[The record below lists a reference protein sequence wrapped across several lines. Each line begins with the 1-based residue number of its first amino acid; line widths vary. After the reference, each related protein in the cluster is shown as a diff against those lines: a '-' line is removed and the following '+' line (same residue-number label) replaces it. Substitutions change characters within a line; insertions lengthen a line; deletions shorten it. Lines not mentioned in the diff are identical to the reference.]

1 MGLLDKFI
9 TPKHLREIYD
19 FDSSISQEELFEIA
33 QKHIDSN
40 MRRKAIRKLRNKDM
54 LLKLSKSNNLRVYSD
69 LLDNPFINDEM
80 IVNMLSFEETLRN
93 PIYSQLCVEKV
104 QSESLIDELARSSF
118 PHYIRIPAIERTTNK
133 RLLKYAT
140 SDTVRDSLTYMSKPS
155 GVARAAEKRLKELEE
170 QNPTGSSEGITK
182 DDILTE
188 SVDGLLRLYGDNP
201 GGFISDSS
209 SAEPVKDIGRKLN
222 EAGGMNLM
230 LQAHGMF
237 SARNP
242 NGRNLEMV
250 WDGIGNWRG

>member
-9 TPKHLREIYD
+9 TPKHLREIYELD
-19 FDSSISQEELFEIA
+19 GLSQEELFEIT

-54 LLKLSKSNNLRVYSD
+54 LLRLSKSNNLRVFPS
-69 LLDNPFINDEM
+69 LLDNPFVNDEM
-80 IVNMLSFEETLRN
+80 IVNMLASEAIHQDPPFC
-93 PIYSQLCVEKV
+93 SVCVGKI
-104 QSESLIDELARSSF
+104 QDESIINELARSRF

-133 RLLKYAT
+133 RLLQYAT
-140 SDTVRDSLTYMSKPS
+140 SDTVQDSLTYMSKPS

-170 QNPTGSSEGITK
+170 QNPTGSSGGITK

-188 SVDGLLRLYGDNP
+188 SVEGLLRLYGDNP

-222 EAGGMNLM
+222 EAGGMDMM

-237 SARNP
+237 SRSNP